1 MPGSKYS
8 DTEIRDALAL
18 FVLASAKPK
27 PYARLQANHPEII
40 VPYATVKGWAYT
52 SKRELYQQVKSEMS
66 STVYGAIEDKSLAMA
81 DSAVELWAR
90 ASHELSKRLSDDQIK
105 AMKVPDLV
113 KIMHEMAVSYDIS
126 LGKAMAIGGRP
137 TQITRMDFG
146 DIQKTLMERHGIRVS
161 IEGEATEQP
170 IHELEES
177 NA

>member
-8 DTEIRDALAL
+8 DSEQRGALAL

-27 PYARLQANHPEII
+27 PYARLQQAHPEVI
-40 VPYATVKGWAYT
+40 VPYATVKGWAYST
-52 SKRELYQQVKSEMS
+52 KRDLHQQVKSELS
-66 STVYGAIEDKSLAMA
+66 STVYGAIEDKSLGMA
-81 DSAVELWAR
+81 DSAIELWAR
-90 ASHELSKRLSDDQIK
+90 ASQELSERLSDEQIK

-113 KIMHEMAVSYDIS
+113 KVMHEMAVSYDIS

-137 TQITRMDFG
+137 TQITRLDFP
-146 DIQKTLMERHGIRVS
+146 DLQRALMERHGIKLS
-161 IEGEATEQP
+161 IEGEAVEEP